1 MEEKLDKGKEGVE
14 KNIGKRRQSGFL
26 SWKRNL
32 NFRVMVVMAVILIA
46 AFAVLGLVVNNTV
59 SEQIQ
64 DLAQQRN
71 MESARAVDGEINAL
85 FDGLIYDLKVYAD
98 EEGNRISNDF
108 TFRYVVASDYISDN
122 EEVETLYF
130 AMPDGEVFAHPQREF
145 DFSIEDNWYDQAVEM
160 EDMYWTERMT
170 LSHEEEDVIRF
181 SFPVYEDEDNEEL
194 IGVLAA
200 DIPLSN
206 LVEIVTDRD
215 IGEEGIAYV
224 IDRRGRVVAHPD
236 NDIQAEGLNIVE
248 ESDLG
253 ALLSGEAGNIEY
265 EDQEGITQVA
275 SYMPLEPLEG
285 AVVVREPSEIVYMAA
300 GEVRTQ
306 IIMVAAV
313 AVLISIF
320 GLYFFFS
327 SQIIKPLNNL
337 SSQIKKVADGDL
349 KVNIKTKREDV
360 IGGISKSFNAM
371 IGELRGL
378 ITSINDSAEG
388 VNASADSLEQASNQ
402 MGEVSEQ
409 VTVSIEEVA
418 VGADDQAVN
427 VDKVNNQMQNLNTA
441 LNKLAESNSR
451 VQSLSEE
458 MEKESSQGQDEMVKV
473 GKQMNLIRNSI
484 EEVSGQI
491 NELEGISSEIDS
503 ILEIINNIAK
513 QTNLLALNAAIEAA
527 RAGEAGRGF
536 SVVADEIRELAEESS
551 ESAGKI
557 GELIAEIQVETES
570 ASKKMANSTDQVK
583 TGEEVVQSAD
593 QAFAEINESIQ
604 RVSKGI
610 REANELVQRASKNS
624 NEIVNNIENIAS
636 ISEETSASAEEVAA
650 ASEEQTA
657 SVEEIISSSEDLNNM
672 ATELEELIRKFDF

>member
-1 MEEKLDKGKEGVE
+1 MQEKLDKDKNETKKSSQEE
-14 KNIGKRRQSGFL
+14 KTGFL
-26 SWKRNL
+26 SWKKNL

-46 AFAVLGLVVNNTV
+46 AFAVLGFVVDNTV
-59 SEQIQ
+59 SDQIQ

-85 FDGLIYDLKVYAD
+85 FNGLINELRVYAD
-98 EEGNRISNDF
+98 EEGNRLSNDF
-108 TFRYVVASDYISDN
+108 TFRYVVASDYISDHD
-122 EEVETLYF
+122 EIETLYF
-130 AMPDGEVFAHPQREF
+130 AMPDGNIFSHPEREI
-145 DFSIEDNWYDQAVEM
+145 DFSVNDNWYEQSVER
-160 EDMYWTERMT
+160 EGVYWTERMT
-170 LSHEEEDVIRF
+170 LSDEEDDVLRF
-181 SFPVYEDEDNEEL
+181 SFPIYEDEDNQEL
-194 IGVLAA
+194 IGVLSA
-200 DIPLSN
+200 DVPVQY
-206 LVEIVTDRD
+206 LVDIIIDRD
-215 IGEEGIAYV
+215 IGEEGFAYIV
-224 IDRRGRVVAHPD
+224 DRNGRIVAHPD

-275 SYMPLEPLEG
+275 SYTPLEPLEG
-285 AVVVREPSEIVYMAA
+285 AVVVREPSEVVYMAA

-320 GLYFFFS
+320 GLYFFFN

-337 SSQIKKVADGDL
+337 STQIKKVAEGDL

-360 IGGISKSFNAM
+360 IGGISKSFNVM
-371 IGELRGL
+371 IDELRGL
-378 ITSINDSAEG
+378 ITSINNSAEG
-388 VNASADSLEQASNQ
+388 VNSSANNLEQSSNQ

-418 VGADDQAVN
+418 VGADDQAAN
-427 VDKVNNQMQNLNTA
+427 VDKVNNQMQELDKA
-441 LNKLAESNSR
+441 LTQLAKSNSQ

-458 MEKESSQGQDEMVKV
+458 MEKESSQGQDEMAKV
-473 GKQMNLIRNSI
+473 GEQMNLIKNSI

-557 GELIAEIQVETES
+557 GELIADIQVETES

-583 TGEEVVQSAD
+583 TGEKVVDSAD

-610 REANELVQRASKNS
+610 REANKLVQKASKNS

-672 ATELEELIRKFDF
+672 AKELEELIRKFDF